1 MRPKRWT
8 EMAIKQ
14 AFDEFI
20 EEYGRLP
27 TKTEMYEKYKGD
39 FPRAL
44 SVKLTTGLTMG
55 EYFEKNYTEFRN
67 KIGYGKVPKECWI
80 EDFKKQYKEYNYPTE
95 AQYNKMRNGNTPNTQ
110 TLAKT
115 VGVSTWREVLSFCGF
130 GEDKK
135 INGILIFEKTVEN
148 YQIIDKKLRDF
159 MALHRLS

>member
-1 MRPKRWT
+1 MRPTKWT

-14 AFDEFI
+14 AFDGFI
-20 EEYGRLP
+20 EKNGRLP
-27 TKTEMYEKYKGD
+27 TEAEMYAKYNGD
-39 FPRAL
+39 FPRLL

-55 EYFEKNYTEFRN
+55 EYFEKNYTEFRS
-67 KIGYGKVPKECWI
+67 KSGYEKMPKEYWI
-80 EDFKKQYKEYNYPTE
+80 EDFKKQYIEYNYPTE
-95 AQYNKMRNGNTPNTQ
+95 AQYNKMRNADSPNTQ
-110 TLAKT
+110 TLAKI

-135 INGILIFEKTVEN
+135 ITGVLVFEKTVEN